1 MKIIVSLTER
11 KDQLMKKAIDK
22 QVGGD
27 HYKTCKIQPVEYIE
41 CNQLGFLMGNVV
53 KYVTRY
59 AVKSNVQDL
68 EKAKHYIELQ
78 MQLLEEGKL

>member
-1 MKIIVSLTER
+1 MEKPT
-11 KDQLMKKAIDK
+11 DK

-27 HYKTCKIQPVEYIE
+27 HCKNCTIQPVVYIE
-41 CNQLGFLMGNVV
+41 SNKLGFLMGNVV

-59 AVKSNVQDL
+59 SVNSNVQDL

-78 MQLLEEGKL
+78 LQLLEEGAS

>member
-1 MKIIVSLTER
+1 MEKPT
-11 KDQLMKKAIDK
+11 DK

-27 HYKTCKIQPVEYIE
+27 HYKNCTIQPVVYIE
-41 CNQLGFLMGNVV
+41 SNKLGFLMGNVV

-59 AVKSNVQDL
+59 SVNSNVQDL

-78 MQLLEEGKL
+78 LQLLEEGAL

>member
-1 MKIIVSLTER
+1 MEKPT
-11 KDQLMKKAIDK
+11 DK

-27 HYKTCKIQPVEYIE
+27 HYKNCTIQPVVYIE
-41 CNQLGFLMGNVV
+41 SNKLGFLMGNVV

-59 AVKSNVQDL
+59 SVNSNVQDL

-78 MQLLEEGKL
+78 LQLLEEGAS

>member
-1 MKIIVSLTER
+1 MKKAVGA
-11 KDQLMKKAIDK
+11 KAIDK

-27 HYKTCKIQPVEYIE
+27 HYKTCTIQPVEYIE
-41 CNQLGFLMGNVV
+41 RNNLGFLLGNVV

-59 AVKSNVQDL
+59 SVKSNIQDL

-78 MQLLEEGKL
+78 MQLIEEGKV

>member
-1 MKIIVSLTER
+1 MEKPT
-11 KDQLMKKAIDK
+11 DK

-27 HYKTCKIQPVEYIE
+27 HYKNCTIQPVVYIE
-41 CNQLGFLMGNVV
+41 SNKLGFLMGNVV

-59 AVKSNVQDL
+59 SVNSNVQDL

-78 MQLLEEGKL
+78 LQLLEEGTS

>member
-1 MKIIVSLTER
+1 MSYTSNR
-11 KDQLMKKAIDK
+11 ATTAYST

-27 HYKTCKIQPVEYIE
+27 HYKNCTIQPVVYIE
-41 CNQLGFLMGNVV
+41 SNKLGFLMGNVV

-59 AVKSNVQDL
+59 SVNSNVQDL

-78 MQLLEEGKL
+78 LQLLEEGAS

>member
-1 MKIIVSLTER
+1 MEKPT
-11 KDQLMKKAIDK
+11 DK

-27 HYKTCKIQPVEYIE
+27 HYKNCTIQPVVYIE
-41 CNQLGFLMGNVV
+41 SNKLGFLMGNVV

-59 AVKSNVQDL
+59 SVNSNVQDL

-78 MQLLEEGKL
+78 LQLLEEGVL

>member
-1 MKIIVSLTER
+1 MEKPT
-11 KDQLMKKAIDK
+11 DK

-27 HYKTCKIQPVEYIE
+27 HYKNCTIQPVVYIE
-41 CNQLGFLMGNVV
+41 SNKLGFLMGNVV

-59 AVKSNVQDL
+59 SVNSNVQDL

-78 MQLLEEGKL
+78 LQLLEEGAP

>member
-1 MKIIVSLTER
+1 
-11 KDQLMKKAIDK
+11 MKKAIDK
-22 QVGGD
+22 QVGGE

-41 CNQLGFLMGNVV
+41 RNNLGFLLGNVV

-59 AVKSNVQDL
+59 SVKSNIQDL

-78 MQLLEEGKL
+78 MQLIEEDKL

>member
-1 MKIIVSLTER
+1 MEKPT
-11 KDQLMKKAIDK
+11 DK

-27 HYKTCKIQPVEYIE
+27 HYKNCTSQPVVYIE
-41 CNQLGFLMGNVV
+41 SNKHGFLMGNVV

-59 AVKSNVQDL
+59 SVNSNVQDL

-78 MQLLEEGKL
+78 LQLLEEGAL

>member
-1 MKIIVSLTER
+1 MEKPT
-11 KDQLMKKAIDK
+11 DK

-27 HYKTCKIQPVEYIE
+27 HYKNCSIQPVVYIE
-41 CNQLGFLMGNVV
+41 SNKLGFLMGNVV

-59 AVKSNVQDL
+59 SVNSNVQDL

-78 MQLLEEGKL
+78 LQLLEEGTSWEII

>member
-1 MKIIVSLTER
+1 MEKPT
-11 KDQLMKKAIDK
+11 DK

-27 HYKTCKIQPVEYIE
+27 HYKNCTIQPVVYIE
-41 CNQLGFLMGNVV
+41 SNKLGFLMGNVV

>member
-1 MKIIVSLTER
+1 ME
-11 KDQLMKKAIDK
+11 KAIDK

-59 AVKSNVQDL
+59 AVKSMFKTLKKPNTIL
-68 EKAKHYIELQ
+68 NFRCNS
-78 MQLLEEGKL
+78 

>member
-1 MKIIVSLTER
+1 MSAKQET
-11 KDQLMKKAIDK
+11 AIDK

-27 HYKTCKIQPVEYIE
+27 HYKNCKIQPVEYIE
-41 CNQLGFLMGNVV
+41 SNGLGFLMGNVV

-68 EKAKHYIELQ
+68 EKPSTTLNFNYN
-78 MQLLEEGKL
+78 

>member
-1 MKIIVSLTER
+1 MEKPT
-11 KDQLMKKAIDK
+11 DK

-27 HYKTCKIQPVEYIE
+27 HYKNCTIQPVVYIE
-41 CNQLGFLMGNVV
+41 SNKLGFLMGNVV

-59 AVKSNVQDL
+59 SVNSNVQDL

-78 MQLLEEGKL
+78 MQLIEEGAL

>member
-1 MKIIVSLTER
+1 MEKPT
-11 KDQLMKKAIDK
+11 DK

-27 HYKTCKIQPVEYIE
+27 HYKNCTIQPVVYIE
-41 CNQLGFLMGNVV
+41 SNKLRFLMRNVV

-59 AVKSNVQDL
+59 SVNSNVQDL

-78 MQLLEEGKL
+78 LQLLEEGAL

>member
-1 MKIIVSLTER
+1 MRMRKKKEEDNPTER
-11 KDQLMKKAIDK
+11 

-27 HYKTCKIQPVEYIE
+27 HYKTSKIQPIEYIE
-41 CNQLGFLMGNVV
+41 GNGLGFLLGNVV

-59 AVKSNVQDL
+59 SVKANVQDL

-78 MQLLEEGKL
+78 LQLIEEGKL

>member
-1 MKIIVSLTER
+1 MEKPTY
-11 KDQLMKKAIDK
+11 K

-27 HYKTCKIQPVEYIE
+27 HYKNCTIQPVVYIE
-41 CNQLGFLMGNVV
+41 SNKLGFLMGNVV

-59 AVKSNVQDL
+59 SVNSNVQDL

-78 MQLLEEGKL
+78 LQLLEEGAL

>member
-1 MKIIVSLTER
+1 MEKPT
-11 KDQLMKKAIDK
+11 DK

-27 HYKTCKIQPVEYIE
+27 HYKNCTIKPVVYIE
-41 CNQLGFLMGNVV
+41 SNKLGFLMGNVV

-59 AVKSNVQDL
+59 SVNSNVQDL

-78 MQLLEEGKL
+78 LQLLEEGAL

>member
-1 MKIIVSLTER
+1 MSAKQET
-11 KDQLMKKAIDK
+11 AIDK

-27 HYKTCKIQPVEYIE
+27 HYKNCKIQPVEYIE
-41 CNQLGFLMGNVV
+41 SNGLGFLMGNVV

-59 AVKSNVQDL
+59 TVKSNVQDL

-78 MQLLEEGKL
+78 LQLNEKGKL

>member
-1 MKIIVSLTER
+1 MEKPT
-11 KDQLMKKAIDK
+11 DK

-27 HYKTCKIQPVEYIE
+27 HYKNCTIQPVVYIE
-41 CNQLGFLMGNVV
+41 SNKLGFLMGNVV

-78 MQLLEEGKL
+78 LQLNEKGKL

>member
-1 MKIIVSLTER
+1 MEKPT
-11 KDQLMKKAIDK
+11 DK

-27 HYKTCKIQPVEYIE
+27 HYKNCTIQPVVYIE
-41 CNQLGFLMGNVV
+41 SNKLGFLMGNVV

-59 AVKSNVQDL
+59 SVNLNVQDL

-78 MQLLEEGKL
+78 LQLLEEGAS

>member
-1 MKIIVSLTER
+1 MKKAVGA
-11 KDQLMKKAIDK
+11 KAIDK

-27 HYKTCKIQPVEYIE
+27 HYKTCTIQPVEYIE
-41 CNQLGFLMGNVV
+41 RNNLGFLLGNVV

-59 AVKSNVQDL
+59 L

-78 MQLLEEGKL
+78 MQLIEEGKV

>member
-1 MKIIVSLTER
+1 MEKPT
-11 KDQLMKKAIDK
+11 DK

-27 HYKTCKIQPVEYIE
+27 HYKNCTIQPVVYIE
-41 CNQLGFLMGNVV
+41 SNKLGFLMGNVV

-59 AVKSNVQDL
+59 SVNSNVQDL

-78 MQLLEEGKL
+78 LQLLEEGALWEII

>member
-1 MKIIVSLTER
+1 MEKPT
-11 KDQLMKKAIDK
+11 DK

-27 HYKTCKIQPVEYIE
+27 HYKNCSIQPVVYIE
-41 CNQLGFLMGNVV
+41 SNKLGFLMGNVV

-59 AVKSNVQDL
+59 SVNSNVQDL

-78 MQLLEEGKL
+78 LQLLEEGAL

>member
-1 MKIIVSLTER
+1 MEKQT
-11 KDQLMKKAIDK
+11 DK

-27 HYKTCKIQPVEYIE
+27 HYKNCSIQPVVYIE
-41 CNQLGFLMGNVV
+41 SNKLGFLMGNVV

-59 AVKSNVQDL
+59 SVNSNVQDL

-78 MQLLEEGKL
+78 LQLLEEGTS